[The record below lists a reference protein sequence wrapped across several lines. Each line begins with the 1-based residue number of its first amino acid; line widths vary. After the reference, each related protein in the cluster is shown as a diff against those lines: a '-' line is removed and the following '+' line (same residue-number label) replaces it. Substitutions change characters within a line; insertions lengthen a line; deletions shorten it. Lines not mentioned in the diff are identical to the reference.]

1 VIAVAVIGQ
10 FVAGHSLLQLVAR
23 PVSYEWFILAALT
36 LLTGTFTVKIPGIPA
51 RLSVSESFVFASVL
65 VFGPAAG
72 TVTSL
77 LDVLII
83 SFRLRHY
90 GHEPVR
96 VVFNASVAV
105 LSTWIA
111 SHLFF
116 GLTGIAP
123 YSVRHTELALILLP
137 LALFTAIYFLLNSW
151 LVTVALA
158 LEQGESPL
166 PIWRRNFLWLSL
178 NYFGSASVAA
188 LLVAYT
194 PVIDLTT
201 LGVII
206 PLLVITYLTFRT
218 SLGRIEDAQHHV
230 QEVNRLYLST
240 IETLAM
246 AIDAKDQVTHGH
258 IRRVQRFALGLAAEL
273 GVQEEAQLK
282 ALEAAALLHDT
293 GKLVVPEHILNKPG
307 KLTPGEFDKMKTHAR
322 VGAEILSAI
331 NFPYPVVP
339 IVRHHHES
347 WDGTGYPDGLKG
359 TQIPLGARIL
369 AVVDCFDALT
379 SDRPYRRRLSDEDA
393 LGILMQRRGS
403 MYDPLIVDTF
413 AAVKDRLEA
422 PTAAHESHL
431 EALLKRTP
439 PGSAVPPRYSP
450 EEALLRNSSVAKT
463 VQAAIRSIVDA
474 TGARL
479 SIFFMRDIRSD
490 QLTTLTVIER
500 HGDGNQQVSMPVGT
514 RVSGWVA
521 ANGRAI
527 VNADAA
533 LDLPALAPSEGLVRC
548 LCVPVVATGEVCGVI
563 SVYTDDARGFSEH
576 DLLTVETAIS
586 AIDLMGVR
594 DLINRLGTV
603 RPQTQ
608 EAAPPTIH

>member
-10 FVAGHSLLQLVAR
+10 LVAGHSLLQLILR
-23 PVSYEWFILAALT
+23 PVGYEWFILAALT

-72 TVTSL
+72 TITSL

-83 SFRLRHY
+83 SLRLRHY
-90 GHEPVR
+90 GREPVR
-96 VVFNASVAV
+96 VAFNASVAG

-116 GLTGIAP
+116 AITGIPP
-123 YSVRHTELALILLP
+123 YSVQHTQLALILAP
-137 LALFTAIYFLLNSW
+137 LALFTAVYFLLNSW

-158 LEQGESPL
+158 LERGESPL
-166 PIWRRNFLWLSL
+166 PIWRANFLWLSL

-194 PVIDLTT
+194 PAIDLTT

-218 SLGRIEDAQHHV
+218 SLGRIEDAQQHV

-258 IRRVQRFALGLAAEL
+258 IRRVQQFALGLAAEL
-273 GVQEEAQLK
+273 GVREEAQLK
-282 ALEAAALLHDT
+282 ALQAAALLHDT

-347 WDGTGYPDGLKG
+347 WDGTGYPDGLKA
-359 TQIPLGARIL
+359 TEIPLGARIL

-379 SDRPYRRRLSDEDA
+379 SDRPYRPRLSDDDA
-393 LGILMQRRGS
+393 LAILMQRRGS

-413 AAVKDRLEA
+413 AAVKDRLAA
-422 PTAAHESHL
+422 PLTASESHL
-431 EALLKRTP
+431 EALLKRAP
-439 PGSAVPPRYSP
+439 ANSLQLPRPST
-450 EEALLRNSSVAKT
+450 EVSILRNSAVAKT
-463 VQAAIRSIVDA
+463 LQATIRSVREA

-479 SIFFMRDIRSD
+479 AIFYMRDSRAD
-490 QLTTLTVIER
+490 QLTTLVAAER
-500 HGDGNQQVSMPVGT
+500 HGESNHQISIPVGS

-533 LDLPALAPSEGLVRC
+533 LDVPTLASEEGLVRC
-548 LCVPVVATGEVCGVI
+548 LCVPVTVAGEIAGVI
-563 SVYTDDARGFSEH
+563 SVYVDDARGFSEH
-576 DLLTVETAIS
+576 DLVTVESAIS
-586 AIDLMGVR
+586 TVDLSALR
-594 DLINRLGTV
+594 DLIERLGAIGTSSLHT
-603 RPQTQ
+603 PQT
-608 EAAPPTIH
+608 IH

>member
-10 FVAGHSLLQLVAR
+10 VVAGHSLLQLAASS
-23 PVSYEWFILAALT
+23 VSREWFILAALT

-116 GLTGIAP
+116 AITGIPP
-123 YSVRHTELALILLP
+123 YSERHTELALILLP
-137 LALFTAIYFLLNSW
+137 LALFTAVYFLLNSW

-158 LEQGESPL
+158 LERGESPL

-194 PVIDLTT
+194 PVVNVTT

-218 SLGRIEDAQHHV
+218 SLGRIADAQQHV

-393 LGILMQRRGS
+393 LAILMQRRGS

-422 PTAAHESHL
+422 PMAARESHL

-439 PGSAVPPRYSP
+439 AGSSVPVRFSA
-450 EEALLRNSSVAKT
+450 EEVILRNSPAAKI
-463 VQAAIRSIVDA
+463 VQAALRSILET

-479 SIFFMRDIRSD
+479 SVFLMRDTRSD
-490 QLTTLTVIER
+490 QLTTLTVVER
-500 HGDGNQQVSMPVGT
+500 HGDGHHQISMPVGT

-527 VNADAA
+527 INADAA
-533 LDLPALAPSEGLVRC
+533 LDLPTIAPLEGLVRC
-548 LCVPVVATGEVCGVI
+548 LCVPAVATGEIVGVI
-563 SVYTDDARGFSEH
+563 SIYADDARGFSEH
-576 DLLTVETAIS
+576 DLLTVETAIA
-586 AIDLMGVR
+586 AIDLSAVR
-594 DLINRLGTV
+594 ELIDRV
-603 RPQTQ
+603 AAIRPSTL
-608 EAAPPTIH
+608 ETPTTIH